1 MTRTKRSHLKN
12 TLKESFRMAVDALK
26 ANKLRSILTL
36 LGIAI
41 GVFSVIGVM
50 TAIRT
55 LESSINE
62 GLNIFGTN
70 TFLIQKYPVI
80 QMGHRDA
87 KYQNRKNITYDQ
99 FIDLRDRAKLPTLV
113 TVAEGTGGI
122 SIKYKDEQTK
132 GVMVV
137 GGSVGALRA
146 YNNIVAD
153 GRDINQ
159 QDIDNYRKVTVIGM
173 DAVDQ
178 LFPFDD
184 PLGKVIKIG
193 GIGYT
198 VIGVLERM
206 GELFGQSQDNLVT
219 IPITNYLESFDDR
232 YTSLQITIEAA
243 SAELYDKT
251 MDEAIGVLRAIRK
264 VEPGA
269 ENDFEVSSNAE
280 LIETF
285 SGFTSGV
292 KLFAFAV
299 SVIALVVAGI
309 GIMNI
314 MLVSVTERIKEIGI
328 RKAIGATRRDILTQF
343 LSEAVFLS
351 EFGGIAGVILGIA
364 GGNLVAMFLH
374 VPAQI
379 PIDWAIIGLVVCSVI
394 GIGFGIYPAYK
405 AAKLDPIDA
414 LHYE

>member
-379 PIDWAIIGLVVCSVI
+379 PIYWAIIGLVVCSVI